1 MYKQAT
7 IIGAGAFG
15 TAMANHVASLP
26 NRRVGRVVLYARDP
40 EVAEAVALHHENAS
54 RLPGYPLTE
63 RLEATAG
70 LATALAGADLV
81 LMAVPAQHVRAMAVT
96 IAPHLAPRATI
107 IELAKGIEQKRLRTM
122 TEVLAETLRGAPGRH
137 VLAALGGPSFAHD
150 LAAGNPV
157 GLTLGCRP
165 RRERKRLQ
173 AALATDDVDIKV
185 THDVRGVELGGAIK
199 NVFAIAAG
207 MMTGVGIGDSLMGD
221 YFTRALVEMRD
232 IGLRFGGRW
241 ATFSGRS
248 GLGDLVVSC
257 TDASRNFRFG
267 LYYAE
272 AHRDVPSASPATLR
286 EAAFER
292 LGTRTVE
299 GLPTLDA
306 VAAVARHK
314 RMLTPITDALWAV
327 VYGETHTPAEL
338 LAEFRRLDRRRG
350 REGLPVVSIALHEL
364 TPQLWFRRR

>member
-1 MYKQAT
+1 MYHQAT
-7 IIGAGAFG
+7 ILGAGAFG
-15 TAMANHVASLP
+15 TAMAHHVASLP
-26 NRRVGRVVLYARDP
+26 SDRIDRAVLYARDP
-40 EVAEAVALHHENAS
+40 ATARGIAERRENAA
-54 RLPGYPLTE
+54 RLPGFRLAE
-63 RLEATAG
+63 RLEATDDLSA
-70 LATALAGADLV
+70 ALRGADLV
-81 LMAVPAQHVRAMAVT
+81 LLAVPAQHLRPMAVAM
-96 IAPHLAPRATI
+96 APHLTPRATI
-107 IELAKGIEQKRLRTM
+107 VDLAKGIEQGRMRTM
-122 TEVLAETLRGAPGRH
+122 TEVLAQSLAPAGGRH

-150 LAAGNPV
+150 IAARNPV

-165 RRERKRLQ
+165 RSVRKRLQ
-173 AALATDDVDIKV
+173 AALSTDDLDIKV
-185 THDVRGVELGGAIK
+185 TRDVRGVELGGALK

-232 IGLRFGGRW
+232 VGLRFGGRW

-267 LYYAE
+267 RYYAE
-272 AHRDVPSASPATLR
+272 AHRDAPAAPPAALR
-286 EAAFER
+286 EAAFAR

-306 VAAVARHK
+306 VAAFSR
-314 RMLTPITDALWAV
+314 RRGMLTPITDALHGVLYA
-327 VYGETHTPAEL
+327 ETHSPAEL

-350 REGLPVVSIALHEL
+350 REGLPVVSIVLHEL

>member
-1 MYKQAT
+1 MYQRAA

-26 NRRVGRVVLYARDP
+26 AGRCADVVLYARDAA
-40 EVAEAVALHHENAS
+40 VAEAVNTRHENPA
-54 RLPGYPLTE
+54 RLPGI
-63 RLEATAG
+63 RLAAQLRATAD
-70 LATALAGADLV
+70 LAAALDGADLV
-81 LMAVPAQHVRAMAVT
+81 LLAVPAQHVRAMAST
-96 IAPHLAPRATI
+96 IAAHLAPRSTI
-107 IELAKGIEQKRLRTM
+107 VDLAKGIERDRLRMM
-122 TEVLAETLRGAPGRH
+122 TEILAETLGPMNGGH

-150 LAAGNPV
+150 LAAGQPV

-173 AALATDDVDIKV
+173 ATLSTDNVDIKS
-185 THDVRGVELGGAIK
+185 THDVRGVELGGALK

-207 MMTGVGIGDSLMGD
+207 MMTGVGVGDSLMGD

-267 LYYAE
+267 RYYAE
-272 AHRDVPSASPATLR
+272 AHRDAPGMDRAALR
-286 EAAFER
+286 EAAFAR

-306 VAAVARHK
+306 VATVARHR
-314 RMLTPITDALWAV
+314 RMLTPITDALWSV
-327 VYGETHTPAEL
+327 VYGETHSPAEL

-350 REGLPVVSIALHEL
+350 REGLPVVSIVLHEL